1 MHKLKFFNILD
12 KEILYKDL
20 FFSIKKTGAF
30 LEASNTILDILN
42 NEIEFS
48 YIKKI
53 VKFYVTEIDP
63 DFDVDKNLTKTQKML
78 YGLDTSPK

>member
-1 MHKLKFFNILD
+1 MN
-12 KEILYKDL
+12 YY
-20 FFSIKKTGAF
+20 KKTGAF

-63 DFDVDKNLTKTQKML
+63 DFDIDKNLTKTQKML